1 MHQQVAIPLD
11 KDGMLRDN
19 NQKSM
24 HGSMTQFPQIQM
36 AFMSLNCNFLLKN
49 RDSLSWDSR
58 SLNKRLEIHFIHL
71 LWQYIEPQQN
81 LQRLESRVDNKVD
94 LKKYASVTIS
104 MVRETEL

>member
-1 MHQQVAIPLD
+1 
-11 KDGMLRDN
+11 MLRDN

-24 HGSMTQFPQIQM
+24 YGSMTQFPPDSDG
-36 AFMSLNCNFLLKN
+36 FHELELELSEN
-49 RDSLSWDSR
+49 RDSFIWDSR
-58 SLNKRLEIHFIHL
+58 SLNTRLEIHFIHL